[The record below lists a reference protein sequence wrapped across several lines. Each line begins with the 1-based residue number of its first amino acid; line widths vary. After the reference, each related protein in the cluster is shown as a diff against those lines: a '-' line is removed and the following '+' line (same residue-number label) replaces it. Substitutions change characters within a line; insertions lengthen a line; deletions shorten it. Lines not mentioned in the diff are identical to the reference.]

1 MFDLARGTALGQYV
15 ILERLG
21 QGGAATVYRA
31 RQPSL
36 DREVAIKVLS
46 PTLAEAP
53 GFLQRFRHEAHAVSR
68 LRHPNILTVHDFGT
82 QDGMTYMVTEYL
94 PGGTLAERIGRP
106 MPLETV
112 RDIVTAVGA
121 ALDYAHASGIVHRD
135 VKPANILFTREGV
148 PVLSD
153 FGIARMLERSERF
166 TMRGSLIGTPH
177 YMSPEQAS
185 GRDVGPA
192 SDLYSLGIVLYEM
205 LAGQPP
211 FSGNTSMRIL
221 YAHIHEPLP
230 PLGARSPDA
239 PVSLDALLQ
248 RALAKDPEVRYP
260 SGRALGEALAA
271 ALAGSRPSVVSPAPS
286 DDTPTPQPFPV
297 RPARTMPLPVTPHPG
312 AQPEPD
318 AEAETSFVEPSRPR
332 RRSVL
337 GPIATILAL
346 AAVLVGA
353 FLIARSLA
361 QDDAP
366 PTAPTAVAE
375 ATAPPATSAPPPTV
389 ETPKPVAPAASSPQ
403 VAAPASP
410 PVAPTSAGS
419 PTAGAVG
426 GPTTGPPAAAS
437 PAAQA
442 DTPANPPPTRPPATA
457 DLTSGPL
464 TVQIL
469 TPADGERVPARPP
482 VRGVRTGLQGP
493 DEHLWILFHP
503 QGQNDFWWPYKRELI
518 AERDGTWEV
527 DDVEIGGPPGTR
539 HDLVIGVAS
548 AAGHRAI
555 VDQIRNRPD
564 EPFEQGLPPG
574 FRPLAR
580 VTVVKAGP

>member
-1 MFDLARGTALGQYV
+1 MFDLPRGTALGQYV
-15 ILERLG
+15 ILEGLG
-21 QGGAATVYRA
+21 HGGAATVYRA

-46 PTLAEAP
+46 STLAESP
-53 GFLQRFRHEAHAVSR
+53 GFLARFRHEAHAVSR

-82 QDGMTYMVTEYL
+82 QDGLTYMVTEFL

-106 MPLETV
+106 LSLEAI

-192 SDLYSLGIVLYEM
+192 SDLYSLGVVLYEM
-205 LAGQPP
+205 LAGRTP
-211 FSGNTSMRIL
+211 FSGDTPMRIL
-221 YAHIHEPLP
+221 YAHIHEPP
-230 PLGARSPDA
+230 SPLGAHGPDTPA
-239 PVSLDALLQ
+239 ALEPVLQ
-248 RALAKDPEVRYP
+248 RALAKDPELRYP
-260 SGRALGEALAA
+260 SGRDLGEAFAT
-271 ALAGSRPSVVSPAPS
+271 ALAGPGPSVVPPPPS
-286 DDTPTPQPFPV
+286 DDTPTPQPFPALPDRT
-297 RPARTMPLPVTPHPG
+297 RPLLVTPYPRPR
-312 AQPEPD
+312 PEPD
-318 AEAETSFVEPSRPR
+318 AESETGFVEPPSPR

-337 GPIATILAL
+337 GSIATILAL

-361 QDDAP
+361 QDDVT
-366 PTAPTAVAE
+366 PTSPTAVADV
-375 ATAPPATSAPPPTV
+375 TAPPATTAPTPPAA
-389 ETPKPVAPAASSPQ
+389 TPKPAAPVAASPEVAAPPSPLVAPA
-403 VAAPASP
+403 
-410 PVAPTSAGS
+410 SAGS
-419 PTAGAVG
+419 PAAGAG
-426 GPTTGPPAAAS
+426 AGPTVAPSIAAS

-442 DTPANPPPTRPPATA
+442 VTPPAPPPTRPPPTA

-482 VRGVRTGLQGP
+482 VRGLRTGLQGP

-503 QGQNDFWWPYKRELI
+503 QGDNDFWWPYKRELI
-518 AERDGTWEV
+518 AERDGTWEI
-527 DDVEIGGPPGTR
+527 DDIEIGGPPGTR

-580 VTVVKAGP
+580 ITVVKAGP